1 MKRGLPMFEAP
12 HVTITTP
19 GFKALTLSMSVV
31 TDDPTELLVKDLGDT
46 KAELTQHGRAFC
58 SSGMIRD
65 GAAWRCVTM
74 GPMSLTNRQ
83 LIPCWTPHDGRVG
96 LTSLLKCSTFW
107 NDEAAQKL
115 CQKITLP
122 RRKGKESD
130 NLKDY
135 TQRLKR
141 AENNLHRF
149 GTSEAIKTENANAVS
164 FQCVLMAYRID
175 PEFGPILPNG
185 RPWID
190 DYDPEDSIYGY
201 DQILAAAKAYDTF
214 GFLPECDRFKE
225 NNPHAH

>member
-83 LIPCWTPHDGRVG
+83 LIPCWTPLFINNWLLIGEANIIDVEAGLRLVSQAKPLQPVECFGR
-96 LTSLLKCSTFW
+96 
-107 NDEAAQKL
+107 
-115 CQKITLP
+115 CQSP
-122 RRKGKESD
+122 
-130 NLKDY
+130 
-135 TQRLKR
+135 
-141 AENNLHRF
+141 
-149 GTSEAIKTENANAVS
+149 
-164 FQCVLMAYRID
+164 
-175 PEFGPILPNG
+175 
-185 RPWID
+185 
-190 DYDPEDSIYGY
+190 
-201 DQILAAAKAYDTF
+201 
-214 GFLPECDRFKE
+214 
-225 NNPHAH
+225 